1 MIEFRPT
8 GDPIAAPRRAGQTMK
23 VYINDIVVKDRY
35 RKDKGDIDALMNSI
49 KELGLLQPIGI
60 TKDNI
65 LVFGERRLTA
75 CFALGWA
82 EIDARVVDVP
92 SIVEGEFSENELRKQ
107 FTPSERLSIAEAVD
121 RVVGRRQGTRTDIVN
136 FSDKKKQRL
145 SLVQND
151 ASGNEPDRSKE
162 LPANWPEVED
172 GKESRDA
179 VAKLAG
185 FSSTQQMRRTAKV
198 VEDGAPELIAALDA
212 GEVAYSKAADLAN
225 LTKPEQVVSLAGEK
239 ADREAREEA
248 ERALLQEVAQ
258 HKLYHPANAYTEY
271 LEKHKKR
278 PDRETAAGIGRLLG
292 CQVKADDGTMQPPKT
307 KAQKASEQ
315 EARSLR
321 KEEEAIRLQ
330 CRSVTSAVGYLA
342 NCKDDPTEVIR
353 MIDRWEAPAIIENI
367 EHAVEWLTRFAK
379 EWRIHVQ
386 ENNAK

>member
-1 MIEFRPT
+1 
-8 GDPIAAPRRAGQTMK
+8 MK
-23 VYINDIVVKDRY
+23 VNINDIVVKDRY
-35 RKDKGDIDALMNSI
+35 RKDKGDIEGLMKSI
-49 KELGLLQPIGI
+49 KEIGLLQPIGV

-82 EIDARVVDVP
+82 EIDARVVDLS
-92 SIVEGEFSENELRKQ
+92 SIVEGEFAENELRKQ
-107 FTPSERLSIAEAVD
+107 FTPSERLSIAEAVQ
-121 RVVGRRQGTRTDIVN
+121 REIGKRQGERTDIV
-136 FSDKKKQRL
+136 RL
-145 SLVQND
+145 DSKRSERQLV
-151 ASGNEPDRSKE
+151 
-162 LPANWPEVED
+162 ANRPQVPPST
-172 GKESRDA
+172 KTRDT
-179 VAKLAG
+179 VAQIAG
-185 FSSTQQMRRTAKV
+185 FRNAKQMERTAKV
-198 VEDGAPELIAALDA
+198 VGDGAPELVAALDS
-212 GEVAYSKAADLAN
+212 GEVAYSRAADLAN

-239 ADREAREEA
+239 AEREAREEA
-248 ERALLQEVAQ
+248 ETALLQEVAQ
-258 HKLYHPANAYTEY
+258 HKLYHPANAYTDY
-271 LEKHKKR
+271 IEKHKKR
-278 PDRETAAGIGRLLG
+278 PDRETAAGIGKLLG

-315 EARSLR
+315 EARNLR

-353 MIDRWEAPAIIENI
+353 MIDRWETPAIIENI